1 MNSPLIGVIIVIALI
16 VGSTLSIMNK
26 ACKSGHH
33 AWCAQMSA
41 VHHHSKTHPP
51 AMIAIAD

>member
-1 MNSPLIGVIIVIALI
+1 MNTPVMGVIIVIALI

-33 AWCAQMSA
+33 GWCAPTST
-41 VHHHSKTHPP
+41 VHHHSKTRPP
-51 AMIAIAD
+51 ARIAIAD